1 MYGWIGGE
9 PRVARSSVWER
20 SIDQRV
26 PDQSTTQTRRRR
38 FAKCKVDMDKVTS
51 QPNAKAYCLVGS
63 GALDIRCKWENK
75 CTRQATHLIERDL
88 RARDDGDGDGV
99 DRPEPGPACTLRDKG
114 DAEAGDERE
123 VVDAKRKLRCRVL
136 SARRCCGEQ
145 QEQDLGEEES
155 DR

>member
-26 PDQSTTQTRRRR
+26 PDQSTTQTRTRR

-88 RARDDGDGDGV
+88 RARDDGDGDDPVVVGAAGGAALSNLKGWGMLSIMCARI
-99 DRPEPGPACTLRDKG
+99 DTEPNYIHAHAIPL
-114 DAEAGDERE
+114 
-123 VVDAKRKLRCRVL
+123 VVCRFL
-136 SARRCCGEQ
+136 PSRL
-145 QEQDLGEEES
+145 D
-155 DR
+155 